1 MANSSPTRFFG
12 FDEDIVDNYTRG
24 ACWYLALALHNKTGL
39 PLTAIWGED
48 TIHHVG
54 VELPNGDI
62 VDVDGV
68 WTSNHWSGYW
78 YDELDMCDDIEV
90 GEPSMEDSNWADAFN
105 AYDESMLTVDEGFE
119 LNLDEVSNLII
130 DILNRYELITPQAA

>member
-1 MANSSPTRFFG
+1 MANSSPIRFFG
-12 FDEDIVDNYTRG
+12 FDEDIVDYYTRG

-39 PLTAIWGED
+39 PLVAIWADG

-68 WTSNHWSGYW
+68 WPVNNWSGYW

-90 GEPSMEDSNWADAFN
+90 GEPSMEDPNWSDAFN
-105 AYDESMLTVDEGFE
+105 AYDETMLTAEEGFE
-119 LNLDEVSNLII
+119 LNLDEVSDTII
-130 DILNRYELITPQAA
+130 SILNRYELINRKAA